1 MTFNEINCIALH
13 PETAAGIRIEDGE
26 DFDQVVYQAAHHE
39 LIASALAV
47 SAGQQINSD
56 FKIGMMMIYP
66 LTYAET
72 CNPED
77 AVRQMKMMDMHTFF
91 SDVQVRGA
99 YSHKAKKMLEA
110 KGVKLQMET
119 DDERILK
126 AGVVDYIGFSYYMST
141 VASADPG
148 KQRINGNM
156 LQGIQNPYLRVSEWG
171 WQIDPIG
178 LRLSLN
184 QLYDRYQLPL
194 FIVENGLGAQDHL
207 EVDGRVHDFY
217 RIDYLRAHIEQ
228 MILAVEEDGVD
239 LMGYTPWGCIDL
251 VSASTGEMSKR
262 YGFIYVDRDDNG
274 QGTLRRYKKDSFSWY
289 KKVIESR
296 GTDLD

>member
-1 MTFNEINCIALH
+1 
-13 PETAAGIRIEDGE
+13 
-26 DFDQVVYQAAHHE
+26 
-39 LIASALAV
+39 
-47 SAGQQINSD
+47 
-56 FKIGMMMIYP
+56 
-66 LTYAET
+66 
-72 CNPED
+72 
-77 AVRQMKMMDMHTFF
+77 MKEF
-91 SDVQVRGA
+91 
-99 YSHKAKKMLEA
+99 
-110 KGVKLQMET
+110 
-119 DDERILK
+119 
-126 AGVVDYIGFSYYMST
+126 YMST